1 MADLSTEYLT
11 TRELAELLHI
21 KERKVY
27 DLAASGDVPCSRATG
42 KLLFPRRD
50 IEAWIASHSSGGSQ
64 LRPNRQ
70 NKVIVGSQDPLL
82 EWSLRASGAELAT
95 LFDGSRDGLERF
107 ESGEA
112 QATALHLYDPQTDD
126 WNVSVVRARFRH
138 APVAL
143 IEFAWRDRG
152 LIVNPDDGDAP
163 ADVAGLKGRRVVPRQ
178 AGAGSQV
185 LLESLMAQA
194 GLDHDALQWTDTART
209 ESEAALAVLEGQ
221 ADAAL
226 GLRALAERLRL
237 SFVPLLRERFDLLV
251 DRAAWFDPPLQA
263 LMRFCRS
270 DAFRKKAGEL
280 GGYDV
285 DGTGAVH
292 FNGD

>member
-1 MADLSTEYLT
+1 MGDLSTEYLT

-64 LRPNRQ
+64 LRQNRQ

-107 ESGEA
+107 ENGEA
-112 QATALHLYDPQTDD
+112 QATALHLYDPQADD
-126 WNVSVVRARFRH
+126 WNVSAVRTRFRH

-152 LIVNPDDGDAP
+152 LIVNPDDGAP
-163 ADVAGLKGRRVVPRQ
+163 PSDVAGLKGRRVVPRQ

-226 GLRALAERLRL
+226 GLRGLADRLRL

-263 LMRFCRS
+263 LMRFCHS